1 VEVLL
6 GLVVLVEVVVLAA
19 ELLPVVGAVY
29 LGVHRAI
36 RVRESVVI
44 TIWVEEGEQML
55 ILRPPLLVL
64 AAMV

>member
-36 RVRESVVI
+36 QGRELAVI
-44 TIWVEEGEQML
+44 TI
-55 ILRPPLLVL
+55 
-64 AAMV
+64 